1 MHEYRAS
8 SPRVLKCPLVW
19 GVAVARGE
27 RAFYSPH
34 FLCGSIRKR
43 SSFLE
48 FFKQILGFAPCKAIV
63 IIGELLHRNPDA
75 EHSPHLH
82 DIPRERR
89 EHGDFLDAI
98 LLFHFS
104 LDC

>member
-34 FLCGSIRKR
+34 FFVWLHSYTFLFLSITNIALNRCAL
-43 SSFLE
+43 FL
-48 FFKQILGFAPCKAIV
+48 KL
-63 IIGELLHRNPDA
+63 
-75 EHSPHLH
+75 S
-82 DIPRERR
+82 
-89 EHGDFLDAI
+89 
-98 LLFHFS
+98 
-104 LDC
+104 